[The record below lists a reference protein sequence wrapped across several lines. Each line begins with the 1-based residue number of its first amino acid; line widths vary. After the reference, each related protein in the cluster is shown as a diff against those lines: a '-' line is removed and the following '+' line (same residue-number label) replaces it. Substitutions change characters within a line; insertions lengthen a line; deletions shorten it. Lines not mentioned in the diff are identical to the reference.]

1 VVVVETRVAIIA
13 IIVESWDS
21 VVKVNE
27 VLHEYADHIIGRMGL
42 PHKQRGINII
52 SVVLDASQDTTS
64 ALAGKLGR
72 ISGVNSQT
80 LYSK

>member
-1 VVVVETRVAIIA
+1 METRVAIIA

-52 SVVLDASQDTTS
+52 SVVLDAAQDTTS